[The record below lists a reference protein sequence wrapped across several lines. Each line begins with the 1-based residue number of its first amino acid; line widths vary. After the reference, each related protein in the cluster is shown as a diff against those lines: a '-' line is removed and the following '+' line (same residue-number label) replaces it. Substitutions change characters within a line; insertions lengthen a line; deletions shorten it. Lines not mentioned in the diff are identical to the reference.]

1 MRLRYPVNG
10 DDANGM
16 RTILSLLCLLP
27 AIWLIGQSGG
37 AVTVLATQGRAGQA
51 SPGQVVPGGPGASAK
66 GSALRA
72 GSDDPKEPD
81 DPDDPYEPG
90 EPDEPEEPPSGGAP
104 EPREPVFVIRP
115 GASLVWDQDVTP
127 RVPLSRLSFRLYV
140 DGEPATLAAVRCDAG
155 PAGTTVCSGP
165 APALPM
171 GLHALTISSS
181 DGSEESSR
189 SNAILVRVEAP
200 ASTETAA
207 ARLADRGLV
216 AAATPL
222 DDPSDMLVISDG
234 LTLLSE
240 RAGRVRLLR
249 SGQLEAEP
257 ALVLSD
263 VETGHGHGLLALT
276 AGVDVARTG
285 LVYLLYSTGPGLR
298 VARAQLVDGRLS
310 QLAVIVDGL
319 PAAARRPEATMRV
332 GPDGMLYVALGA
344 GEQPG
349 RAGDLGDWTGKVL
362 RFTTDGA
369 TPRDQRAASPIV
381 LAGLSAPSAL
391 TWDRRTGT
399 LWVADHTADGR
410 LVLHQLPAG
419 AYAGAVVSTELPLGA
434 VGRAA
439 LVARGQGDGGLLV
452 SVVSAAGERLAV
464 QRLEI
469 TADGRLRSNRE
480 VVLGGA
486 SPLLSLAVTA
496 DGFVLYQ
503 TPTGVGRAA
512 IP

>member
-1 MRLRYPVNG
+1 
-10 DDANGM
+10 M
-16 RTILSLLCLLP
+16 RTILSLLCLVP
-27 AIWLIGQSGG
+27 AVWLIGQTG
-37 AVTVLATQGRAGQA
+37 AVVTALASQGRAGQTPA
-51 SPGQVVPGGPGASAK
+51 H
-66 GSALRA
+66 GSTLRDA
-72 GSDDPKEPD
+72 PDDPKEPD
-81 DPDDPYEPG
+81 DPKTPNDPPKPDDPDD
-90 EPDEPEEPPSGGAP
+90 PDDPDGPPSGGSP
-104 EPREPVFVIRP
+104 EPQEPVFVIRP
-115 GASLVWDQDVTP
+115 GASLAWDQDVTP

-155 PAGTTVCSGP
+155 PAGTNACSVP
-165 APALPM
+165 APALPV

-200 ASTETAA
+200 ASTAAAA

-216 AAATPL
+216 AAAAPL
-222 DDPSDMLVISDG
+222 EDPSDMLVISDE

-257 ALVLSD
+257 ALVLAD
-263 VETGHGHGLLALT
+263 VDTGHGHGLLALT
-276 AGVDVARTG
+276 AGADVARTG

-332 GPDGMLYVALGA
+332 GPDAMLYVALGA

-369 TPRDQRAASPIV
+369 TPRDQRAASPV
-381 LAGLSAPSAL
+381 VFAGLSAPTAM
-391 TWDRRTGT
+391 TWDRRSGT
-399 LWVADHTADGR
+399 LWVADHTAGGR

-419 AYAGAVVSTELPLGA
+419 ADAGSVVTTELPLGA

-439 LVARGQGDGGLLV
+439 LVVPGPGDGSLLV
-452 SVVSAAGERLAV
+452 SAVSAAGERLTV

-469 TADGRLRSNRE
+469 PADGRLRSNRE

-486 SPLLSLAVTA
+486 SPILSLAVTA